1 MTFDSEASNLSKS
14 IKLTF
19 LTVVSKV
26 IKNTNLIG
34 AVRMSKWDVKYPY
47 IYRGI

>member
-1 MTFDSEASNLSKS
+1 MTFDSEVSNLSKS

-26 IKNTNLIG
+26 SKTLI
-34 AVRMSKWDVKYPY
+34 
-47 IYRGI
+47 